1 MRVNLE
7 WLREWVSIDL
17 EPAELAE
24 RLTVAGLEVSSVEA
38 AAPDFEGPVVA
49 EITGVQPHPD
59 ADRLVVCEVDDGR
72 KQHVVVCGAP
82 NATSGLRAPF
92 APVGAQL
99 PGGVKIGRAKL
110 RGVTSDGML
119 CSGQDLG
126 LSEESDGLLELA
138 EDAPLGESIRDHLRL
153 DDAILDI
160 ELTPNRGDCF
170 SVVGIAREVAATQ
183 GLELEPPA
191 NVPVKAQSSATFNVT
206 LEAEAGCPRFVG
218 RLIRGISITATSPVW
233 LAERLRRAGLRAIHP
248 VVDVTNYVMLELGQ
262 PLHSYDERKL
272 DTGIVVRL
280 ARKREKLKLLDDRE
294 ISLDPDVMVIADSSG
309 PIGLAGIMGG
319 NSTAVDAQTQDIFL
333 EAAYFS
339 PPAMAGRARRLG
351 LQTDAA
357 TRFERGVDPENQAR
371 AIERATALLVE
382 IVGGEPG
389 PIVETKLSDH
399 LAANEPILLRHDRLQ
414 AILGLDVDT
423 ESVEHILKI
432 LAMDVTQH
440 KGGWRVTPPGFRFDL
455 RVEEDLF
462 EEVAR
467 MIGYDNIPVTPE
479 LSAGHLG
486 TATESRVT
494 EDRLADLLA
503 ARGYSEIISY
513 SFVDEELEN
522 AINPGTAMAKLANP
536 ISKDLSVM
544 RRSLWP
550 GLLKTATQNLSRQQ
564 NRMRLFE
571 TGAQFSVVAKKIVET
586 HVLAGLVA
594 GSRWPE
600 HWDFD
605 ATAADF
611 FDVKADIE
619 AIFQLTGRLDELQFS
634 PAEHPALRP
643 GQTARLRLAG
653 EHIGWL
659 GALHPVLEHRL
670 ELRTNVILFALRLEE
685 TLQSALPNF
694 RAYSKF
700 PSVRRDIAVVVDEN
714 ISVDRIIESVRE
726 NAGDMLQNVMIFD
739 VYRGKGIDSSLKS
752 VALGLILQDTSRTL
766 TDADADHTVS
776 SVTEHLGRALG
787 ATIRT

>member
-309 PIGLAGIMGG
+309 AIGLAGIMGG

-455 RVEEDLF
+455 RIEEDLF

-513 SFVDEELEN
+513 SFVDEELED
-522 AINPGTAMAKLANP
+522 AINPGTATAKLANP

-571 TGAQFSVVAKKIVET
+571 MGAQFSVVAKKIVET

-600 HWDFD
+600 HWDSD

-634 PAEHPALRP
+634 AAEHPALRP

>member
-49 EITGVQPHPD
+49 EITGVKPHPD

-126 LSEESDGLLELA
+126 LSEESEGLLELA

-218 RLIRGISITATSPVW
+218 RLIRGISITAISPVW

-309 PIGLAGIMGG
+309 AIGLAGIMGG

-571 TGAQFSVVAKKIVET
+571 MGAQFSVVANKIVET

>member
-1 MRVNLE
+1 MRVNID
-7 WLREWVSIDL
+7 WLRDWVNIDL
-17 EPAELAE
+17 EPAQLAE
-24 RLTVAGLEVSSVEA
+24 RLTVAGLEVESVEA

-49 EITGVQPHPD
+49 QITAVQPHPD

-72 KQHVVVCGAP
+72 QQHVVVCGAA

-99 PGGVKIGRAKL
+99 PDRVKIGRAEV
-110 RGVTSDGML
+110 RGVMSNGML

-126 LSEESDGLLELA
+126 LSEESDGLLGLP
-138 EDAPLGESIRDHLRL
+138 EDAPLGEPVRDYLRL

-160 ELTPNRGDCF
+160 DLTPNRGDCF
-170 SVVGIAREVAATQ
+170 SVLGIAREVAATQ
-183 GLELEPPA
+183 GLELEIPA
-191 NVPVKAQSSATFNVT
+191 NVPVTAQSSATFNVT
-206 LEAEAGCPRFVG
+206 LEAEAGCPRFIG
-218 RLIRGISITATSPVW
+218 RLIRGISTSVISPVW
-233 LAERLRRAGLRAIHP
+233 LSERLRRAGLRAIHP

-262 PLHSYDERKL
+262 PLHSYDEQKL

-280 ARKREKLKLLDDRE
+280 ARKAENLTLLDGRK

-309 PIGLAGIMGG
+309 AIGLAGIMGG
-319 NSTAVDAQTQDIFL
+319 QSTAVDAQTQDIFL
-333 EAAYFS
+333 EAAYFP

-351 LQTDAA
+351 LQTDASM
-357 TRFERGVDPENQAR
+357 RFERGVDPEHQAR

-389 PIVETKLSDH
+389 PLVESKLSEH
-399 LAANEPILLRHDRLQ
+399 LAANEPILLRHERLQ
-414 AILGLDVDT
+414 AVLGLDVHT
-423 ESVEHILKI
+423 ENVERILKI
-432 LAMDVTQH
+432 LAMDVTRQ

-455 RVEEDLF
+455 RIEEDLI

-494 EDRLADLLA
+494 EERLADLLA

-550 GLLKTATQNLSRQQ
+550 GLLKTASQNLSRQR

-571 TGAQFSVVAKKIVET
+571 MGAQFSVVANSIVET
-586 HVLAGLVA
+586 RVLAGLVA
-594 GSRWPE
+594 GSLWPE

-611 FDVKADIE
+611 FDIKADIE

-643 GQTARLRLAG
+643 GQTAHLRLAG
-653 EHIGWL
+653 ERIGWL
-659 GALHPVLEHRL
+659 GALHPGLEHRL

-685 TLQSALPNF
+685 TLHSALPNF

-714 ISVDRIIESVRE
+714 ISVDRIIENVRE
-726 NAGDMLQNVMIFD
+726 NAGDMLQNVKIFD
-739 VYRGKGIDSSLKS
+739 VYRGKGIDSRLKS

-766 TDADADHTVS
+766 TDADADRMVS
-776 SVTEHLGRALG
+776 AVTKHLGRALG

>member
-309 PIGLAGIMGG
+309 AIGLAGIMGG

-455 RVEEDLF
+455 RIEEDLF

-571 TGAQFSVVAKKIVET
+571 MGAQFSVVAKKIVET

-600 HWDFD
+600 HWDSD

-726 NAGDMLQNVMIFD
+726 NAGDMLQNVMVFD

>member
-309 PIGLAGIMGG
+309 AIGLAGIMGG

-571 TGAQFSVVAKKIVET
+571 MGAQFSVVANKIVET

-611 FDVKADIE
+611 FDVKGDIE

-634 PAEHPALRP
+634 PTEHPALRP

>member
-309 PIGLAGIMGG
+309 AIGLAGIMGG

-357 TRFERGVDPENQAR
+357 TRFERGVDHENQAR

-571 TGAQFSVVAKKIVET
+571 MGAQFSVVAKKIVET

-634 PAEHPALRP
+634 AAEHPALRP

-714 ISVDRIIESVRE
+714 ISVNRIIESVRE

>member
-126 LSEESDGLLELA
+126 LSEESEGLLELA

-309 PIGLAGIMGG
+309 AIGLAGIMGG

-571 TGAQFSVVAKKIVET
+571 MGAQFSVVAKKIVET

>member
-1 MRVNLE
+1 VRVNID
-7 WLREWVSIDL
+7 WLRDWVNIDL
-17 EPAELAE
+17 EPAQLAE
-24 RLTVAGLEVSSVEA
+24 RLTVAGLEVESVEA

-49 EITGVQPHPD
+49 QITAVQPHPD

-72 KQHVVVCGAP
+72 QQHVVVCGAA

-99 PGGVKIGRAKL
+99 PDRVKIGRAEV

-126 LSEESDGLLELA
+126 LSEESDGLLGLP
-138 EDAPLGESIRDHLRL
+138 EDAPLGEPIRDYLRL

-160 ELTPNRGDCF
+160 DLTPNRGDCF
-170 SVVGIAREVAATQ
+170 SVLGIAREVAATQ
-183 GLELEPPA
+183 GLELEIPA
-191 NVPVKAQSSATFNVT
+191 NVPVTAQSSATFNVT
-206 LEAEAGCPRFVG
+206 LEAEAGCPRFIG
-218 RLIRGISITATSPVW
+218 RLIRGISTTVISPVW
-233 LAERLRRAGLRAIHP
+233 LSERLRRAGLRAIHP

-262 PLHSYDERKL
+262 PLHSYDEQKL

-280 ARKREKLKLLDDRE
+280 ARKAENLTLLDGRE

-309 PIGLAGIMGG
+309 AIGLAGIMGG
-319 NSTAVDAQTQDIFL
+319 QSTAVDAQTQDIFL

-351 LQTDAA
+351 LQTDASM
-357 TRFERGVDPENQAR
+357 RFERGVDPEHQAR

-389 PIVETKLSDH
+389 PLVESKLSEH
-399 LAANEPILLRHDRLQ
+399 LAANEPILLRHERLQ
-414 AILGLDVDT
+414 AVLGLDVHT
-423 ESVEHILKI
+423 ESVERILKI
-432 LAMDVTQH
+432 LAMDVTRQ

-455 RVEEDLF
+455 RIEEDLI

-494 EDRLADLLA
+494 EERLADLLA

-550 GLLKTATQNLSRQQ
+550 GLLKTASQNLSRQR

-571 TGAQFSVVAKKIVET
+571 MGAQFSVVANSIVET
-586 HVLAGLVA
+586 RVLAGLVA
-594 GSRWPE
+594 GSLWPE

-605 ATAADF
+605 ATTADF
-611 FDVKADIE
+611 FDIKADIE

-643 GQTARLRLAG
+643 GQTAHLRLGG
-653 EHIGWL
+653 ERIGWL

-670 ELRTNVILFALRLEE
+670 EFRTNVILFALRLEE
-685 TLQSALPNF
+685 TLRSALPNF

-714 ISVDRIIESVRE
+714 ISVDRIIENVRE
-726 NAGDMLQNVMIFD
+726 NAGDMLQNVKIFD
-739 VYRGKGIDSSLKS
+739 VYRGKGIDSRLKS

-766 TDADADHTVS
+766 TDADADRMVS
-776 SVTEHLGRALG
+776 AVTKHLGRALG

>member
-1 MRVNLE
+1 VRVNIE
-7 WLREWVSIDL
+7 WLRDWVSIDL
-17 EPAELAE
+17 EPAQLAE
-24 RLTVAGLEVSSVEA
+24 RLTVAGLEVDSVEP
-38 AAPDFEGPVVA
+38 AAPEFEGPVVA

-72 KQHVVVCGAP
+72 EKHRVVCGAP
-82 NATSGLRAPF
+82 NATSGLRTPF

-99 PGGVKIGRAKL
+99 PGGVKIGRVKV

-126 LSEESDGLLELA
+126 LSEESDGLLELP
-138 EDAPLGESIRDHLRL
+138 EDAPLGVPIRDHLRL
-153 DDAILDI
+153 DDTILNID
-160 ELTPNRGDCF
+160 LTPNRGDCF
-170 SVVGIAREVAATQ
+170 SVLGIAREVAAIQ
-183 GLELEPPA
+183 GLALEIPET
-191 NVPVKAQSSATFNVT
+191 VPVAAQSSATFDVT
-206 LEAEAGCPRFVG
+206 LEAAAGCPRFVG
-218 RLIRGISITATSPVW
+218 RLIHGISTTATSPVW

-262 PLHSYDERKL
+262 PLHSYDEQKL

-280 ARKREKLKLLDDRE
+280 ARKAENLTLLDGRE
-294 ISLDPDVMVIADSSG
+294 VNLDPDMMVIADSSG
-309 PIGLAGIMGG
+309 AIGLAGIMGG
-319 NSTAVDAQTQDIFL
+319 QSTAVDAQTQDIFL

-351 LQTDAA
+351 LQTDASM
-357 TRFERGVDPENQAR
+357 RFERGVDPELQAR

-389 PIVETKLSDH
+389 PLIENKLPEH
-399 LAANEPILLRHDRLQ
+399 LVANEPILLRHERLQ

-423 ESVEHILKI
+423 KNVERILKL
-432 LAMDVTQH
+432 LAMNVRRQ
-440 KGGWRVTPPGFRFDL
+440 KNGWRVTPPGFRFDL
-455 RVEEDLF
+455 RIEEDLI

-467 MIGYDNIPVTPE
+467 MIGYDNIPTTPE

-486 TATESRVT
+486 TASERRVT
-494 EDRLADLLA
+494 GERLADLLA

-522 AINPGTAMAKLANP
+522 AINPGTEMAKLANP
-536 ISKDLSVM
+536 ISKDLGVM

-550 GLLKTATQNLSRQQ
+550 GLLKTAGQNLSRQQ

-571 TGAQFSVVAKKIVET
+571 IGAQFSVAAKKITET
-586 HVLAGLVA
+586 QVLAGLVA

-611 FDVKADIE
+611 FDVKADLE
-619 AIFQLTGRLDELQFS
+619 AVFHLTGRLDELEFS
-634 PAEHPALRP
+634 AAEHPALRP

-653 EHIGWL
+653 EDIGWL

-670 ELRTNVILFALRLEE
+670 ELRTNIILFALRLEE
-685 TLQSALPNF
+685 TLRSALPKF

-700 PSVRRDIAVVVDEN
+700 PSVRRDIAIVVDEN
-714 ISVDRIIESVRE
+714 ISVGRIIESVRE
-726 NAGDMLQNVMIFD
+726 NAGDMLQNVLVFD
-739 VYRGKGIDSSLKS
+739 VYRGKEIASSLKS

-766 TDADADHTVS
+766 TDADADRTVA

>member
-309 PIGLAGIMGG
+309 AIGLAGIMGG
-319 NSTAVDAQTQDIFL
+319 NNTAVDAQTQDIFL

-571 TGAQFSVVAKKIVET
+571 MGAQFSVVAKKIVET

-714 ISVDRIIESVRE
+714 ISVDQIIESVRE

>member
-233 LAERLRRAGLRAIHP
+233 LAERLRRAGFRAIHP

-309 PIGLAGIMGG
+309 AIGLAGIMGG

-513 SFVDEELEN
+513 SFVDEELED

-571 TGAQFSVVAKKIVET
+571 MGAQFSVVAKKIVET

-619 AIFQLTGRLDELQFS
+619 AIFQQTGRLDELQFS

-659 GALHPVLEHRL
+659 GALHPVLERRL

>member
-1 MRVNLE
+1 MRVNIE
-7 WLREWVSIDL
+7 WLRDWVSIDL
-17 EPAELAE
+17 KPAQLAE
-24 RLTVAGLEVSSVEA
+24 RLTVVGLEVESVEA
-38 AAPDFEGPVVA
+38 AAPEFEGPVVA
-49 EITGVQPHPD
+49 EITGVQSHPD

-72 KQHVVVCGAP
+72 EKHMVVCGAP
-82 NATSGLRAPF
+82 NATSGLRTPF
-92 APVGAQL
+92 APIGAQL
-99 PGGVKIGRAKL
+99 PGGVKIGRVEV
-110 RGVTSDGML
+110 RGVTSNGML

-126 LSEESDGLLELA
+126 LSEESDGLLELS
-138 EDAPLGESIRDHLRL
+138 EDAPLGESVRDHLQL
-153 DDAILDI
+153 DDTILNID
-160 ELTPNRGDCF
+160 LTPNRGDCF
-170 SVVGIAREVAATQ
+170 SVLGIAREVAAIQ
-183 GLELEPPA
+183 GLALEIPET
-191 NVPVKAQSSATFNVT
+191 VPVAAQSSATFDVA

-218 RLIRGISITATSPVW
+218 RLIRGISTTATSPVW

-262 PLHSYDERKL
+262 PLHSYDEQKL
-272 DTGIVVRL
+272 DTGIAVRL
-280 ARKREKLKLLDDRE
+280 ARKAEKLTMLDGRE

-309 PIGLAGIMGG
+309 AIGLAGIMGG
-319 NSTAVDAQTQDIFL
+319 HSTAVDAQTQDIFL

-351 LQTDAA
+351 LQTDASM
-357 TRFERGVDPENQAR
+357 RFERGVDPELQAR

-389 PIVETKLSDH
+389 PLVENKLSEY
-399 LAANEPILLRHDRLQ
+399 LVANEPIPLRHKRLQ
-414 AILGLDVDT
+414 AVLGLDADT
-423 ESVEHILKI
+423 ENVERIMKL
-432 LAMDVTQH
+432 LAMDVTRQ
-440 KGGWRVTPPGFRFDL
+440 KNGWLVTPPGFRFDL
-455 RVEEDLF
+455 RIEEDLI

-467 MIGYDNIPVTPE
+467 MIGYDNIPITPE

-494 EDRLADLLA
+494 EERLADLLA

-513 SFVDEELEN
+513 SFVDEGLEN
-522 AINPGTAMAKLANP
+522 AINPGTAMARLANP

-550 GLLKTATQNLSRQQ
+550 GLLKTAGQNLSRQQ
-564 NRMRLFE
+564 YRMRLFE
-571 TGAQFSVVAKKIVET
+571 IGAQFSVVAKKIEET
-586 HVLAGLVA
+586 QVLAGLVA

-611 FDVKADIE
+611 FDVKADLE
-619 AIFQLTGRLDELQFS
+619 AIFHLTGRLDELRFS

-653 EHIGWL
+653 ENIGWL
-659 GALHPVLEHRL
+659 GTLHPVLEHRL

-685 TLQSALPNF
+685 TLRSALPNF

-700 PSVRRDIAVVVDEN
+700 PSVRRDIAIVVDEDV
-714 ISVDRIIESVRE
+714 SVGRIVESVRE
-726 NAGDMLQNVMIFD
+726 NAGDMLQNVMVFD
-739 VYRGKGIDSSLKS
+739 VYRGKGIDSRLKS

-766 TDADADHTVS
+766 TDADADRTVS

>member
-309 PIGLAGIMGG
+309 AIGLAGIMGG

-455 RVEEDLF
+455 RIEEDLF

-522 AINPGTAMAKLANP
+522 AINPGTATAKLANP

-571 TGAQFSVVAKKIVET
+571 MGAQFSVVAKKIVET

-600 HWDFD
+600 HWDSD

-634 PAEHPALRP
+634 AAEHPALRP

-726 NAGDMLQNVMIFD
+726 NAGDMLQNVM
-739 VYRGKGIDSSLKS
+739 
-752 VALGLILQDTSRTL
+752 
-766 TDADADHTVS
+766 
-776 SVTEHLGRALG
+776 
-787 ATIRT
+787 